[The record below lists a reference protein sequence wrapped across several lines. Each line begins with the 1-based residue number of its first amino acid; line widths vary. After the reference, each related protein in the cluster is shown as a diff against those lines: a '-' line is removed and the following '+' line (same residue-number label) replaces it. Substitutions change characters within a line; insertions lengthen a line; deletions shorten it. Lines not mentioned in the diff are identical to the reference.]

1 MRFGSRALRVIT
13 AWFLIFNLV
22 SIPYYLLYIILLLLN
37 VMLFYHVV
45 ISLGL
50 INWMTEIPHCIEE
63 LLFFN

>member
-22 SIPYYLLYIILLLLN
+22 SIPYYLLYITLLLIN
-37 VMLFYHVV
+37 VIFFYHV
-45 ISLGL
+45 ITSLSL

-63 LLFFN
+63 LLFSN